1 MTPARSVHIESR
13 LWLDKKYGNTYYSNR
28 IWVDGF
34 PVAVNEMTYGYGD
47 QNEHDALATL
57 FNMGYDI
64 PSTTR
69 PSAWQA
75 AGIDFY
81 TSRAW
86 VTKAELWNSK
96 TWVSNTKEKGDN
108 E

>member
-1 MTPARSVHIESR
+1 MTPARSVHIEAR
-13 LWLDKKYGNTYYSNR
+13 LWRDKKYGNTYYSNR

-34 PVAVNEMTYGYGD
+34 PVAVDEMAYGYGD
-47 QNEHDALATL
+47 QNEYDALATL
-57 FNMGYDI
+57 IKMGYDI
-64 PSTTR
+64 PNTLR

-75 AGIDFY
+75 VGIDFY

-86 VTKAELWNSK
+86 VTKAELWNSN
-96 TWVSNTKEKGDN
+96 TWVANTKEKGDN